1 MNTLIT
7 THEVISQFNLR
18 KVLKFWAYKDEK
30 HVYFMLAP
38 QWIKFNP
45 GHVYSSVLKMQLEN
59 INKKKK
65 STLGA
70 LEEEEN
76 ENDDDYITKF
86 NDAKDPDN
94 ANLMR
99 I

>member
-1 MNTLIT
+1 
-7 THEVISQFNLR
+7 
-18 KVLKFWAYKDEK
+18 
-30 HVYFMLAP
+30 
-38 QWIKFNP
+38 
-45 GHVYSSVLKMQLEN
+45 MQLEN